1 MNSHREGIK
10 VTNLLTDI
18 LSKFILSYRELFEE
32 EISEYQ
38 RKLCRVGWGNICNRR
53 EINLNDDNW
62 RFVKFIYLKEQKDL
76 SVSFN
81 YPNNKYFS
89 NLQQLFKSI
98 QLK

>member
-1 MNSHREGIK
+1 MQGRM
-10 VTNLLTDI
+10 
-18 LSKFILSYRELFEE
+18 R
-32 EISEYQ
+32 
-38 RKLCRVGWGNICNRR
+38 NICKRI

-62 RFVKFIYLKEQKDL
+62 RFVKFIDWKEQKDL